1 MIGLDDFRLDL
12 IQRSRISTRIEGVGD
27 TAAFISQI
35 MDVYGNLGLMQDY
48 TPCFYSRMV
57 KNAEV
62 HIDGYSYEETE
73 ECLCLII
80 GIYNGETSTPTLT
93 QTEIKRSIE
102 RASRFVSNSLSSDSM
117 GFRTQF
123 LDVGTAPHDLYTLI
137 RELKKQNTIQKLKF
151 VIISDAKLSERIKTL
166 SLEDVCGIPT
176 DFEIIDITTIYK
188 ILIQD
193 LFSGDLDIDFADFP
207 GGKDGLQCIEI
218 PQRTSLFKCY
228 LAVIPGLLLASLYR
242 KYGSKLLEG
251 NVRSFLTTKK
261 AVNKSIRGT
270 ILNAPEKFFVFNN
283 GIAVTATDVTVE
295 DISLLVL
302 DHTGKSVNKK
312 KNLTVIRKISNM
324 QIINGG
330 QTTAS
335 LASALHKDKADL
347 SKIAVQMKLTVIEA
361 ENKEENNDLIQKI
374 SRSSNSQNPVSNA
387 DFFSNHAFQQHIQ
400 NLSTKSECEAPKTGD
415 HVYTTTWFYE
425 RSNGEYA
432 QKKMFSTLGEAKKFE
447 ERNPRNQVITKTS
460 LAKAHNLYISRRPD
474 LVSKGAMTNFMSFA
488 DYVTKEWD
496 NEDSQKAD
504 RFKAKF
510 NSDYYR
516 QIASIHILI
525 DRIGKIVST
534 QSWYDGSYRANIVA
548 YSIAWFFEILAT
560 KSSSY
565 VFDYH
570 LIWDKQDI
578 PDGMKRDFEI
588 LTELVHTYI
597 TTENKVGNVT
607 QWCKRLDCWN
617 GLKSKPIP
625 VGIDFNKYL
634 RTKNSA
640 ADETLQARKD
650 IKVDMEIDSMTIA
663 CSKPPQKWLELSSCV
678 EKNPNTFSYADLQAI
693 NAVYKMV
700 SGKGSNAN
708 KWQCDLAVKAMRKA
722 IDQGYLRD

>member
-1 MIGLDDFRLDL
+1 MIGLDDFRSDL
-12 IQRSRISTRIEGVGD
+12 IQRSRISTRMEGDGD
-27 TAAFISQI
+27 TASFISQI

-48 TPCFYSRMV
+48 IPCYYSRTV
-57 KNAEV
+57 KNADV
-62 HIDGYSYEETE
+62 HIDGYAYEETE

-80 GIYNGETSTPTLT
+80 GIYSGDATTPTLT
-93 QTEIKRSIE
+93 QTEIRRAIE
-102 RASRFVSNSLSSDSM
+102 KASRFVSNSLAPDAM
-117 GFRTQF
+117 NFRTQF
-123 LDVGTAPHDLYTLI
+123 LDVGTAPHDLYTLV
-137 RELKKQNTIQKLKF
+137 RELKNQNSIQKIKY
-151 VIISDAKLSERIKTL
+151 VIISDEKLSERIKTL
-166 SLEDVCGIPT
+166 NLEDVCGIPT

-193 LFSGDLDIDFADFP
+193 LYSGDLDIDFADFP
-207 GGKDGLQCIEI
+207 GGESGLRCIEI
-218 PQRTSLFKCY
+218 PQNTNLFKCY
-228 LAVIPGLLLASLYR
+228 LAVFPGLLLASLYR

-261 AVNKSIRGT
+261 AVNKNIRGT
-270 ILNAPEKFFVFNN
+270 ILNHPDKFFVFNN
-283 GIAVTATDVTVE
+283 GIAVTATDVTIENVPLP
-295 DISLLVL
+295 DNASGQ
-302 DHTGKSVNKK
+302 GKNRTVS
-312 KNLTVIRKISNM
+312 VIRKISNM

-361 ENKEENNDLIQKI
+361 ENKDANNDLIQKI

-460 LAKAHNLYISRRPD
+460 LAKAHNLYIARRPD
-474 LVSKGAMTNFMSFA
+474 LVSKGAMTNFMNFA

-496 NEDSQKAD
+496 CEDPQKAD

-510 NSDYYR
+510 NADYYR

-525 DRIGKIVST
+525 DRVGKIVSA
-534 QSWYDGSYRANIVA
+534 QPWYDGSYRANIVA

-560 KSSSY
+560 KSSDQ

-578 PDGMKRDFEI
+578 PDGMKTDFEKM
-588 LTELVHTYI
+588 TELVHTYI

-617 GLKSKPIP
+617 GLKAKPVPNEIN
-625 VGIDFNKYL
+625 FNKYL
-634 RTKNSA
+634 RSKNSA
-640 ADETLQARKD
+640 ADETQKARKD
-650 IKVDMEIDSMTIA
+650 IKVDMEIDSMTVA
-663 CSKPPQKWLELSSCV
+663 CSKPPQKWLELSSCA
-678 EKNPNTFSYADLQAI
+678 EKNPNTFSYAEIQAI
-693 NAVYKMV
+693 NAIYKMV
-700 SGKGSNAN
+700 SGRGSNAN
-708 KWQCDLAVKAMRKA
+708 KRQCDIAVKAMEKA
-722 IDQGYLRD
+722 VNQGFMRE